1 MKLVVQI
8 ETGLGGTRAWVHS
21 DEPIEDIIIVLA
33 PADNVAGEEAAI
45 EATEVVEPERIVD
58 ALDLVEAEIA
68 AERAAYAELQ
78 ADEGED

>member
-1 MKLVVQI
+1 
-8 ETGLGGTRAWVHS
+8 
-21 DEPIEDIIIVLA
+21 
-33 PADNVAGEEAAI
+33 
-45 EATEVVEPERIVD
+45 VD